1 MDTIRPTR
9 PVVEVDMA
17 KLKLGVLLSGGGTT
31 LRNLLDLQMAGKM
44 AGEVVCVAADR
55 PSARGLHQP
64 VAAGLGD
71 LPTRVFV
78 PPGEQA
84 LRPAWASEILGW
96 CAGYGAELV
105 LLCGFLRLLPFS
117 EEWSG
122 RVLNIHPSLLPAFG
136 GQGFHGHKVH
146 QAVLDMG
153 VKISGCTVHFADL
166 VYDRGPILVQQT
178 VMVAEDDTAETLA
191 KRVFQA
197 ECQAYPEAINLLAAG
212 RVRLEGK
219 RARILPP

>member
-1 MDTIRPTR
+1 
-9 PVVEVDMA
+9 MA

-84 LRPAWASEILGW
+84 LRPAWASEILAW

-146 QAVLDMG
+146 QAVLDM
-153 VKISGCTVHFADL
+153 

-197 ECQAYPEAINLLAAG
+197 ECQAYPEAIDLLAAG
-212 RVRLEGK
+212 RVRLEGR